1 MILAREDYKITAT
14 DEFQITKNSLNK
26 MSAQLF
32 ALKKNLNELEQFW
45 FEAKRRARSLR
56 APPHCVSF
64 NEKHNYIYSGEVSKN
79 GMSWNGFG
87 SR

>member
-14 DEFQITKNSLNK
+14 DEFQITKNFLNK
-26 MSAQLF
+26 MSAWLC
-32 ALKKNLNELEQFW
+32 ALKKKFNELEQFW

-64 NEKHNYIYSGEVSKN
+64 TEKHNTYSGEISKIA
-79 GMSWNGFG
+79 MSWNRFG